1 MCNARFVEMASN
13 SSHVCLFGLL
23 LIFVV
28 FFVDFSLCLCG
39 RRVGSFFQTLDEFLG
54 DVQSDG
60 KSPARLA
67 LLLP

>member
-1 MCNARFVEMASN
+1 MFVWIVIN
-13 SSHVCLFGLL
+13 ICCFL
-23 LIFVV
+23 